1 MNPMSVL
8 FRQLEARIKEI
19 ESDLQQ
25 LKKLAGCLEEENSAL
40 REKLAMF
47 AGYGPKGELQEQVLE
62 GAFENLKKIY
72 DEGFHICNVH
82 FGQLRQEDCLF
93 CTAFLERGK

>member
-8 FRQLEARIKEI
+8 FRQLETRIKEI
-19 ESDLQQ
+19 ESDILQIR
-25 LKKLAGCLEEENSAL
+25 KLVNYLEEENNAL
-40 REKLAMF
+40 REKLAVF
-47 AGYGPKGELQEQVLE
+47 AGYEPKGEPQEQALG

-82 FGQLRQEDCLF
+82 FGRLRREECLF

>member
-1 MNPMSVL
+1 MNPISFL
-8 FRQLEARIKEI
+8 FKQLETRIKEI
-19 ESDLQQ
+19 ESDLLQI
-25 LKKLAGCLEEENSAL
+25 KKLVSYLEEENNSL
-40 REKLAMF
+40 REKLAVF
-47 AGYGPKGELQEQVLE
+47 AGQEPKSESQEQALG

-82 FGQLRQEDCLF
+82 FGRLRQEECLF

>member
-1 MNPMSVL
+1 MSIL
-8 FRQLEARIKEI
+8 FRQLETRIKET

-25 LKKLAGCLEEENSAL
+25 LKKLAGYLEEENSAL

-47 AGYGPKGELQEQVLE
+47 AGYRPKGEPQEQALG
-62 GAFENLKKIY
+62 GAFVNLKKIY

-82 FGQLRQEDCLF
+82 FGRLRQEDCLF